1 MVLATEVPDYYA
13 EKKITKR
20 ITKMNPI
27 FAIVRRNKQAK
38 LSTTLTLGAP
48 KNTTPLKVSM
58 II

>member
-13 EKKITKR
+13 EKQITKR

-38 LSTTLTLGAP
+38 LSTTLTLGEASSRP
-48 KNTTPLKVSM
+48 N
-58 II
+58 